1 MYPLSL
7 DFVADP
13 AELAVAVVQCEV
25 LVEAAQHHREVLLL
39 LASCPM
45 SASKQPLAG
54 ARSAALGAGDADQ
67 GETPCSI
74 RPTDVPE
81 AQKLKRLWPLSVL
94 EPFDGR
100 TTPKEQ
106 QPSFLLGQFAIELRK
121 TFPQLAP
128 EVLRVSP
135 ELEASRKIIRETH
148 QVRMAPALRFEFLSN
163 HRSSVN
169 CTRGA
174 LRAAEHRRAALARI
188 ALTSHSTRTR
198 RQREQYMLVA
208 FCSYAISWR
217 TSCASLIS
225 GRHKGTFSVLR

>member
-1 MYPLSL
+1 LSN
-7 DFVADP
+7 VCVQATTRWRE
-13 AELAVAVVQCEV
+13 EL
-25 LVEAAQHHREVLLL
+25 
-39 LASCPM
+39 
-45 SASKQPLAG
+45 
-54 ARSAALGAGDADQ
+54 SAALGAGDADQ

-121 TFPQLAP
+121 TFPQLARK
-128 EVLRVSP
+128 VLRVSP
-135 ELEASRKIIRETH
+135 ELEASHKIIRETH
-148 QVRMAPALRFEFLSN
+148 QVRIALALRFEFLSN

-188 ALTSHSTRTR
+188 ARTFHSTRTR

-217 TSCASLIS
+217 TSSSVCASLIS
-225 GRHKGTFSVLR
+225 GGHKGTFSVLR

>member
-1 MYPLSL
+1 M
-7 DFVADP
+7 
-13 AELAVAVVQCEV
+13 
-25 LVEAAQHHREVLLL
+25 
-39 LASCPM
+39 
-45 SASKQPLAG
+45 
-54 ARSAALGAGDADQ
+54 
-67 GETPCSI
+67 
-74 RPTDVPE
+74 PE